1 MNYSISYGKFS
12 VPLYRVYATPLT
24 GVTPIPESPF
34 TGRSN
39 NLLAAEI
46 DVEVFGDNF
55 LPAYTEGDNSQVVA
69 TDSMKNY
76 ILRHALA
83 FSGATLEELLY
94 SLGTGLLSRYEQM
107 RALRVTGREL
117 PFAAATVPDGAG
129 GFAASGALFHRSRD
143 DYGLASLAFE
153 RDSAGNGA
161 LTEHRCGRAGLQ
173 LLKITGSA
181 FTHFVRDDYTTLPER
196 VDRPLYIYADV
207 FWTYMDAGDMLDE
220 RHTRYAPSEQIRD
233 FVATVFDEFVSESIQ
248 HLTHEIGTRLLTR
261 FPQLASVSF
270 EAQNRTRDPV
280 AISTTDAKVKVYS
293 DPFPAFGVIK
303 LTIQRGE
310 RE

>member
-1 MNYSISYGKFS
+1 MKYDISYGKFS
-12 VPLYRVYATPLT
+12 VPLYRVYAAPLT

-39 NLLAAEI
+39 NVLAAEI

-55 LPAYTEGDNSQVVA
+55 LPAYTAGDNSQVVA

-76 ILRHALA
+76 ILRHALD
-83 FSGATLEELLY
+83 FTGATLEELLH
-94 SLGTGLLSRYEQM
+94 SLGTGLLARYEQM
-107 RALRVTGREL
+107 QALRVTGREL
-117 PFAAATVPDGAG
+117 PFTAATVPDGAG
-129 GFAASGALFHRSRD
+129 GFMASAALFHRSHD
-143 DYGLASLAFE
+143 DYGLASLRFE
-153 RDSAGNGA
+153 RDEADSGV

-196 VDRPLYIYADV
+196 VDRPLYVYMDV
-207 FWTYMDAGDMLDE
+207 FWTYTDAVEMLDAS
-220 RHTRYAPSEQIRD
+220 HSHYAPSEQIRD
-233 FVATVFDEFVSESIQ
+233 FVATVFDGFVSESIQ
-248 HLTHEIGTRLLTR
+248 HLTHEIGTRLLAR
-261 FPQLASVSF
+261 FPRLATVSF

-280 AISTTDAKVKVYS
+280 AISASDAKVKVYS

-303 LTIQRGE
+303 LTIQRE
-310 RE
+310 